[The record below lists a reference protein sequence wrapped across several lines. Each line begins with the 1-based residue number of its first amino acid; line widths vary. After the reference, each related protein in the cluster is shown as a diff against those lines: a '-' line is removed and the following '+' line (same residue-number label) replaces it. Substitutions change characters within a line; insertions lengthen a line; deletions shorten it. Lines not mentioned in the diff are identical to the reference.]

1 MLGEILAITAAV
13 SWALSSISLRRAL
26 QTSSPLT
33 TAFASVAVNAIVL
46 WPVAI
51 MLTPFSRVGLEGII
65 PLLFAGLMAPSL
77 ARLLQFMAVDRL
89 GVALSTPL
97 IETMPLFGAVF
108 AVSILHEEITIPIG
122 IGITIVV
129 LGVMILGS
137 RESVKLTRTGVVLAL
152 LSAVLFAGADIGRK
166 IGIIL
171 VSSPFLGAAVGAT
184 VGIAAYFLFSI
195 VTKTPIASPKKWTRF
210 DYLTGILT
218 GVGIASVFSAL
229 FVEKVVV
236 VQPLQSTTPLFALF
250 FTWVFLR
257 RLENVT
263 ASTCLAAIL
272 IVIGSILVAIG

>member
-97 IETMPLFGAVF
+97 IETTPLFGAVF

-184 VGIAAYFLFSI
+184 FGDADDSLIGENLDQS
-195 VTKTPIASPKKWTRF
+195 
-210 DYLTGILT
+210 
-218 GVGIASVFSAL
+218 GVGLPDIEPGAAPEILAVVRIGERRDLNIGDGDVFPL
-229 FVEKVVV
+229 
-236 VQPLQSTTPLFALF
+236 QPLGWMGAI
-250 FTWVFLR
+250 VGHK
-257 RLENVT
+257 ENV
-263 ASTCLAAIL
+263 SL
-272 IVIGSILVAIG
+272 G

>member
-97 IETMPLFGAVF
+97 IETTPLFGAVF

-166 IGIIL
+166 IGITL

>member
-1 MLGEILAITAAV
+1 
-13 SWALSSISLRRAL
+13 
-26 QTSSPLT
+26 
-33 TAFASVAVNAIVL
+33 
-46 WPVAI
+46 

-97 IETMPLFGAVF
+97 IETTPLFGAVF

-166 IGIIL
+166 IGITL

-218 GVGIASVFSAL
+218 GVGMASVFSAL

>member
-65 PLLFAGLMAPSL
+65 RLLFAGLMAPSL

-97 IETMPLFGAVF
+97 IETTPLFGAVF

-210 DYLTGILT
+210 D
-218 GVGIASVFSAL
+218 
-229 FVEKVVV
+229 
-236 VQPLQSTTPLFALF
+236 
-250 FTWVFLR
+250 
-257 RLENVT
+257 
-263 ASTCLAAIL
+263 
-272 IVIGSILVAIG
+272 